1 MWLLVLGSED
11 LRTSLRSESS
21 NGTGPKDDSFHWCR
35 AFRLSLVPRSEARIV
50 LGPSPI
56 AEAALEI
63 RRLTL
68 RAHAGSTGQP
78 NHRGCAAATQT
89 LGPGGE
95 KGECAPGS
103 PRPDIRARC
112 HHRAEGGELAGHGA
126 YDVYL

>member
-68 RAHAGSTGQP
+68 RAHAGAPGQP
-78 NHRGCAAATQT
+78 DHRDSAAGTRQ
-89 LGPGGE
+89 LGQGGE
-95 KGECAPGS
+95 IGPCAPGS
-103 PRPDIRARC
+103 PRPDLHARC
-112 HHRAEGGELAGHGA
+112 RHRAEGGELAGEGA